1 MVLLNLRS
9 LSKHL
14 TEIVNDHRLIQND
27 IVFSF
32 ESQINPQEHIESK
45 ANHFEQVT
53 IFFFFFDNNENKF
66 SLFIYHWNI
75 EKTGKILQ
83 YFLKQLLKRFILFGT
98 YNFDAIIYANHKQ
111 IFENDYITLLWPSH

>member
-32 ESQINPQEHIESK
+32 ESQINPQEDIESK
-45 ANHFEQVT
+45 ANHFEQITV
-53 IFFFFFDNNENKF
+53 FFFFLITMKINFHC
-66 SLFIYHWNI
+66 LFT
-75 EKTGKILQ
+75 TGI
-83 YFLKQLLKRFILFGT
+83 
-98 YNFDAIIYANHKQ
+98 
-111 IFENDYITLLWPSH
+111 